1 MGLRFR
7 KSIKIGNG
15 AKLNIN
21 KNLSVLVSVE
31 RAHDTVSTAQG
42 GAQSLSVYQAQG
54 CHMYQHRVAE
64 SRQAVVLTAVKQV
77 ARQRAVAYW

>member
-7 KSIKIGNG
+7 KSIKIGSG
-15 AKLNIN
+15 ARLNIG
-21 KNLSVLVSVE
+21 KKSSVLASVE

-42 GAQSLSVYQAQG
+42 GAQSLLVYQAQG

-64 SRQAVVLTAVKQV
+64 SRQAVVLTAERRV
-77 ARQRAVAYW
+77 ARQRAVA